1 MDVIEVKN
9 VSYRNLPEG
18 RTEDKR
24 NGGWNSRVL
33 SLCRGQGILSDFMNE
48 GNAGIFLRN
57 S

>member
-9 VSYRNLPEG
+9 VSYRNLPEE

-33 SLCRGQGILSDFMNE
+33 PVCRGQGILPDFMSE

-57 S
+57 N

>member
-33 SLCRGQGILSDFMNE
+33 SLCRGQGILSDFMSE